1 VASSCVRT
9 VAWTKDDPP
18 GAEWCRVEL
27 GTDSLRARG
36 TAIGFVPV
44 GYRFDYE
51 LETTTGWVTT
61 RLVATTEGEGWSRR
75 LELRRDPDGT
85 WHADTAAVGALAGD
99 PPGCDVGIL
108 AGSDDVDL
116 QYSPLTNLMPAR
128 RLGLDRVGTSGEFTM
143 AWVSVPDL
151 AVHADGQ
158 RYTIVPPSPDGS
170 PCARFDAVDESFA
183 AVIAYDADGLAVDYP
198 GIARRVVR

>member
-1 VASSCVRT
+1 VTDGESSIRT

-18 GAEWCRVEL
+18 GSEWCRVEL
-27 GTDSLRARG
+27 QSDSLRGRG
-36 TAIGFVPV
+36 IAIGFVPV
-44 GYRFDYE
+44 PYRFDYE

-75 LELRRDPDGT
+75 LELNRSADGT
-85 WHADTAAVGALAGD
+85 WTAATDAEGDLPGD
-99 PPGCDVGIL
+99 PPGCDVTTL
-108 AGSDDVDL
+108 AGADDVDL

-128 RLGLDRVGTSGEFTM
+128 RLGLDRVGASADFMM

-158 RYTIVPPSPDGS
+158 RYTIVPPGDRGPR
-170 PCARFDAVDESFA
+170 ARFDAIDQSFA
-183 AVIAYDADGLAVDYP
+183 AVIDYDPDGLAVEYP
-198 GIARRVVR
+198 GIARRP